1 MAIKDR
7 MPAREVRDHF
17 AATLKAVG
25 EGRRVVVTRH
35 KRVAAV
41 LVSARDLAILER
53 LEDLQDIA
61 DARSALADVAAN
73 GSVPWEQVKA
83 ELGL

>member
-17 AATLKAVG
+17 AETLKAVG
-25 EGRRVVVTRH
+25 RGRRVVVTRH
-35 KRVAAV
+35 KKVAAV
-41 LVSARDLAILER
+41 LVSAEDLALLEW
-53 LEDLQDIA
+53 LEDQQDIA
-61 DARSALADVAAN
+61 DAKKALEDIAAN
-73 GSVPWEQVKA
+73 GSIPWEQVKA